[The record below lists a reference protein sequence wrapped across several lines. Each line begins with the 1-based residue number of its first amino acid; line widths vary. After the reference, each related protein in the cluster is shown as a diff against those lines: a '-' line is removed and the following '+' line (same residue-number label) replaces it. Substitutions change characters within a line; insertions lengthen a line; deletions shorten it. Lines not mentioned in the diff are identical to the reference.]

1 MAITIGIV
9 GGVASGKS
17 RVAAA
22 FERLGA
28 VVLHADAAGHAI
40 LREPEVI
47 AAIRQ
52 QWGDTVISPDGQ
64 VDRSAVAAIVFC
76 PSREAD
82 RKWLNELTH
91 PRIRARLKEQKIAA
105 ERRGVTAIVVDAALL
120 YESGWSELCDHVVF
134 VDTPIEQRRRNAA
147 SRGWDASEI
156 AKREHTQLPLDEK
169 RRRSTDVIQN
179 NGTLE
184 ELDRATE
191 ELFRKFAT
199 EGRKEGEKG

>member
-28 VVLHADAAGHAI
+28 VVLNADSAGHAV

-47 AAIRQ
+47 SAIRQ
-52 QWGDTVISPDGQ
+52 QWGQGVIAPDGH

-82 RKWLNELTH
+82 RRWLNELTH
-91 PRIRARLKEQKIAA
+91 PRIRARLKEQKLAA
-105 ERRGVTAIVVDAALL
+105 ERRGVKAVVVDAALL
-120 YESGWSELCDHVVF
+120 FESGWSELCDQIVF

-147 SRGWDASEI
+147 SRGWDDNEI
-156 AKREHTQLPLDEK
+156 GKREHTQLALEEK
-169 RRRSTDVIQN
+169 RRRSTCVIQN
-179 NGTLE
+179 DGTLE
-184 ELDRATE
+184 ELDAAVG

-199 EGRKEGEKG
+199 ESK